1 MGYAFGVLGP
11 AAMLAACVF
20 ELLARRMSKNPR
32 CDKKRLERLQQYAD
46 VGLVA
51 AWLLLAAAY
60 LSFRYLAPDAEA
72 LAAGFEGWM
81 SAMLGALLI
90 LDIVYLFLR
99 RSRPRPEGKK
109 KNFWEM

>member
-1 MGYAFGVLGP
+1 MGYAFGALGP

-20 ELLARRMSKNPR
+20 EFLARRVSKNPR
-32 CDKKRLERLQQYAD
+32 GDRKRLAELQQYAD

-60 LSFRYLAPDAEA
+60 LCFRYLAPDAEA
-72 LAAGFEGWM
+72 QAASFESWM
-81 SAMLGALLI
+81 TGMLLALLA
-90 LDIVYLFLR
+90 LDIVYLYLR
-99 RSRPRPEGKK
+99 RSRPRPKGKK